1 MARRLF
7 ELPPSLGF
15 RLLAP
20 LLVTVGA
27 VLAVYAII
35 SFGSIEDDYLRM
47 LRADVERSSR
57 LINRATHDGMLLNRK
72 EEVQATIE
80 RLAEAPEIAA
90 IRIYDNM
97 GTIAMSAH
105 KEEIG
110 RPIPLD
116 SETCRSCHQD
126 GRTRDAAVLEHAS
139 PARVDVGADV
149 VRHLSVIENEP
160 ACATALCH
168 AHPAD
173 QRVLGVLDLE
183 MSMAPLEAAVGTA
196 RRQFLWTTVILIVI
210 VGAVVAV
217 FFRYLVQR
225 PVRQLYQGT
234 LRIAEGDLDTR
245 IEVRGRH
252 ELARL
257 AEAFNRMAGDLS
269 AARQEVTQW
278 SQKLEEKVIQKTEEL
293 RRAERQ
299 VLHME
304 KMASLGQLSATV
316 AHEINNP
323 ISGMLT
329 YARLVKRELE
339 EQPMDAGVR
348 EELTRHLTLIEME
361 CSRCGA
367 IVQNLLLFS
376 RRTGAAMAPVD
387 LNEIVERSLMLVRHH
402 LQLKGVKLNSELL
415 SGNREIVADAG
426 QLQQAL
432 VALLVNAVE
441 AMSGLKEGEGELTVR
456 LSGSDDEVRIDIGD
470 TGVGIPTEVLPKI
483 FEPFFS
489 TKEAEKGVGL
499 GLSVVYGIVRRH
511 GGQIEV
517 ESKVGR
523 GTAFHL
529 RLPRQTGDRNSER
542 R

>member
-489 TKEAEKGVGL
+489 TKEAEMGVGL
-499 GLSVVYGIVRRH
+499 GLSVVYGIVQRH
-511 GGQIEV
+511 GGQIEA

-523 GTAFHL
+523 GTVFHL

>member
-1 MARRLF
+1 MVRRF
-7 ELPPSLGF
+7 FGLPPSLGF

-90 IRIYDNM
+90 IRIYDNL

-196 RRQFLWTTVILIVI
+196 RRQFLWTTLILIVI

-257 AEAFNRMAGDLS
+257 AEAFNQMAGDLS

-348 EELTRHLTLIEME
+348 DELTRNLTLIEME

-402 LQLKGVKLNSELL
+402 LQLKGVTLNSELL

-441 AMSGLKEGEGELTVR
+441 AMSGLEEGEGELTVR

-470 TGVGIPTEVLPKI
+470 TGVGIPNEVLPKI

-499 GLSVVYGIVRRH
+499 GLSVVYGIVQRH
-511 GGQIEV
+511 GGQIEA

-523 GTAFHL
+523 GTVFHL
-529 RLPRQTGDRNSER
+529 RLPRQAGDGKR
-542 R
+542 

>member
-1 MARRLF
+1 MTKTRF
-7 ELPPSLGF
+7 GLPGSLGF

-20 LLVTVGA
+20 LLATVGA
-27 VLAVYAII
+27 VLAVYAVL
-35 SFGSIEDDYLRM
+35 SLGSIEEDYLRL

-72 EEVQATIE
+72 EEVQTTIE

-90 IRIYDNM
+90 IRIYDNL
-97 GTIAMSAH
+97 GTIAMSAQ

-110 RPIPLD
+110 RRIQLD

-160 ACATALCH
+160 TCATALCH
-168 AHPAD
+168 AHPSD

-183 MSMAPLEAAVGTA
+183 MSMAPLEAAVATA
-196 RRQFLWTTVILIVI
+196 QRQVFWTTLILIVI
-210 VGAVVAV
+210 VGTVVAL
-217 FFRYLVQR
+217 FFRYLVER

-234 LRIAEGDLDTR
+234 LRIADGDLETR
-245 IEVRGRH
+245 IEVPGRH

-257 AEAFNRMAGDLS
+257 AGAFNQMAADLS
-269 AARQEVTQW
+269 AARQELTQW
-278 SQKLEEKVIQKTEEL
+278 SQKLEEKVIEKTEEL

-329 YARLVKRELE
+329 YARLVKRELQQ
-339 EQPMDAGVR
+339 QPLDPAVR
-348 EELTRHLTLIEME
+348 DELTGNLSVIERE

-387 LNEIVERSLMLVRHH
+387 LNEVVERSLMLVKHH
-402 LQLKGVKLNSELL
+402 LQLKGVQLHSELL
-415 SGNREIVADAG
+415 SGNRQIVADAG

-441 AMSGLKEGEGELTVR
+441 AMSGLEEGEGRLTVR

-470 TGVGIPTEVLPKI
+470 TGVGIPDEVLPKI

-499 GLSVVYGIVRRH
+499 GLAVVYGIVQRH

-517 ESKVGR
+517 DSKVGR
-523 GTAFHL
+523 GTVFHL
-529 RLPRQTGDRNSER
+529 RLPRQPKKR
-542 R
+542 